1 MARGAGWYSPP
12 MRAAL
17 ATGSFRVVEATGTG
31 ARRLELNQ
39 DAGRVVAIAGYTGDM
54 LPARLEAAVLERDGQ
69 PGHWRLAGRDVHA
82 RFEARS
88 VELLEPRPTLFEPLL
103 APHRLRA
110 RDRRMIRLLLGMLR
124 LPGGAWLLRTW
135 QARRR

>member
-1 MARGAGWYSPP
+1 

-31 ARRLELNQ
+31 ARRLELDG
-39 DAGRVVAIAGYTGDM
+39 DAGAVVAIAGYAGDV
-54 LPARLEAAVLERDGQ
+54 LPARLEAAVLERDGR
-69 PGHWRLAGRDVHA
+69 PGHWRLTGRGLNA
-82 RFEARS
+82 CFEARS
-88 VELLEPRPTLFEPLL
+88 VELLEPRPTLFESLL